1 MEIKEQSGLR
11 EVLSGTPIPKMCKV
25 RQIFQS
31 DGIADVPSYLREKLD
46 NPDLRSRIKPGMRV
60 VMTGSSRQIAN
71 MPVILRELASFVK
84 EQGAQPYI
92 IPAMGSHGGATAEG
106 QRQILESYGITE
118 AFCGCPIYSSMETV
132 RVGQLPNGDEVRV
145 DKFAQEADAVIVVGR
160 IKAHTAFRGPYES
173 GLIKMM
179 AIGMG
184 KRAGA
189 DSLHKEGFGKM
200 GERLPQYAKVVFDS
214 CNVIF
219 GVAPIENEFDQTCRI
234 EVIPSE
240 EIFEREPELLLYAKS
255 RLPRLLVPETDLLV
269 VREIGK
275 NFSGS
280 GMDPNVTGTFGTPF
294 ASGGI
299 QKQRTAV
306 LDISDESHGSFIGL
320 GMADVT
326 TKRAFEKLDTNAT
339 YFNMITSTVL
349 KVGKIPMVLEDDK
362 LALQTALKTL
372 TQVDRD
378 HIRVVYIKNTL
389 SLETI
394 MVSEALLDEI
404 RDRSDFEILEQPHE
418 LSFDENGNLLDLAE

>member
-1 MEIKEQSGLR
+1 MKIKEQSGLR
-11 EVLSGTPIPKMCKV
+11 QILAGTAIPKMCRV
-25 RQIFQS
+25 RQIFKR
-31 DGIADVPSYLREKLD
+31 DGIEDVPAYLRKKLD
-46 NPDLRSRIKPGMRV
+46 DPKLRARIRPGMRV
-60 VMTGSSRQIAN
+60 VLTGSSRQIAN
-71 MPVILRELASFVK
+71 MPVILRELAQFVK

-92 IPAMGSHGGATAEG
+92 IPAMGSHGGATDEG

-118 AFCGCPIYSSMETV
+118 EFCGCPVFSSMETV
-132 RVGQLPNGDEVRV
+132 RVGELPNGDEVRV
-145 DKFAQEADAVIVVGR
+145 DQLAHDADAVIVVGR

-173 GLIKMM
+173 GLVKMM

-189 DSLHKEGFGKM
+189 DSLHSAGFGEM
-200 GERLPQYAKVVFDS
+200 GRRLPLYARVVFDS
-214 CNVIF
+214 CNIIF

-234 EVIPSE
+234 EVIPAE

-255 RLPRLLVPETDLLV
+255 RLPRLLIPETDVLV

-280 GMDPNVTGTFGTPF
+280 GMDPNVTGTFGTPY

-299 QKQRTAV
+299 QKQRTVV
-306 LDISDESHGSFIGL
+306 LDISEESHGSFVGL
-320 GMADVT
+320 GMADTT
-326 TKRAFEKLDTNAT
+326 TKRVFEKLDTNAT

-362 LALQTALKTL
+362 LALQAALKTL
-372 TQVDRD
+372 TQIDKD
-378 HIRVVYIKNTL
+378 HIRMVYIKNTL

-394 MVSEALLDEI
+394 MVSEALLDQVRA
-404 RDRSDFEILEQPHE
+404 RDDMEILEEPRE
-418 LSFDENGNLLDLAE
+418 LRFDESGGLLDFA

>member
-11 EVLSGTPIPKMCKV
+11 QVLAGTPIPKMCRV
-25 RQIFQS
+25 RQIFKR
-31 DGIADVPSYLREKLD
+31 DEIEDIPTYLREKLD
-46 NPDLRSRIKPGMRV
+46 NPELRSRIKPGMRV
-60 VMTGSSRQIAN
+60 VLTGSSRQIAN
-71 MPVILRELASFVK
+71 MPVILRELATFVK

-92 IPAMGSHGGATAEG
+92 IPAMGSHGGATDEG

-118 AFCGCPIYSSMETV
+118 EFCGCPIFSSMETV
-132 RVGQLPNGDEVRV
+132 RVGEVLDGDEVRM
-145 DKFAQEADAVIVVGR
+145 DKFAHDADAVIVVGR
-160 IKAHTAFRGPYES
+160 IKGHTAFRGPYES

-200 GERLPQYAKVVFDS
+200 GERLPVFAKAVFDS

-234 EVIPSE
+234 EVIPAE
-240 EIFEREPELLLYAKS
+240 EIFEKEPDLLLYAKS
-255 RLPRLLVPETDLLV
+255 RMPRLLIPETDVLMV
-269 VREIGK
+269 HEIGK

-299 QKQRTAV
+299 QKQRTV
-306 LDISDESHGSFIGL
+306 VFDISDESHGSFVGL
-320 GMADVT
+320 GMADTT

-362 LALQTALKTL
+362 LALQAALKTL
-372 TQVDRD
+372 TQIDKN
-378 HIRVVYIKNTL
+378 HIRMLYIKNTL

-394 MVSEALLDEI
+394 MVSEALLDQV
-404 RDRSDFEILEQPHE
+404 RDRDDMEILEEPRDFH
-418 LSFDENGNLLDLAE
+418 FDENGTLLDFA